1 VAACAWMR
9 GTPLCEPW
17 VPMGR
22 RGLLRSGPR
31 AVCLTFC
38 DKIHAKVQQQQRQDL
53 RVVLPQ
59 FDRQRTWAWCPS
71 TAAWWTRLRPKAGR
85 GTRLSRTQSRSWAD
99 RRVREGIG
107 KARSGDQKAALE
119 RYEAALELCPQH
131 KDRAKLDRQ
140 GIEGLRCRAS
150 HRPGGFQ
157 RTWLST
163 VFLLKHTFEALKYR
177 EIARKR
183 AREETAIAE
192 EKRRRGSLR

>member
-9 GTPLCEPW
+9 GPPPWACPLSGTPLCEPW

-131 KDRAKLDRQ
+131 K
-140 GIEGLRCRAS
+140 EGLVGRGA
-150 HRPGGFQ
+150 
-157 RTWLST
+157 
-163 VFLLKHTFEALKYR
+163 AL
-177 EIARKR
+177 ANLGR
-183 AREETAIAE
+183 AREA
-192 EKRRRGSLR
+192 LRDFDAAPEAAVSEFAGVQGIKAPSEGTGTRAVGNIVSA